1 MDYVGVSCCHRSCHC
16 YAVPCSQRQC
26 PHRCPVPTWN
36 TSCTILDL
44 IECER
49 NSLAYCNSQKRLTPQ
64 VYAAEVA
71 PLCLRPFLTSATT
84 IGWSGGGML
93 STGVLRG
100 LLNSGVHNSYRIAFA
115 VQWVWLLP
123 MFAIVWLAPESPMW
137 CVKTGRT
144 DRARAALH
152 RLGYEGETEDEVENR
167 LALIEYTDSLEKHH
181 AASTSYLE
189 CFKGDNLRRT
199 EIACMVYS
207 CTNLDGYDIAGST
220 SYFFQRAGLSVSR
233 PTHSSSLVQSPV
245 RPGLTLNRLN
255 RLSTWVSALME
266 SPSSSPCSHGG
277 Q

>member
-1 MDYVGVSCCHRSCHC
+1 MSILYHSAWPSVAKFIYHFEHASGDRDMPADY
-16 YAVPCSQRQC
+16 
-26 PHRCPVPTWN
+26 
-36 TSCTILDL
+36 
-44 IECER
+44 
-49 NSLAYCNSQKRLTPQ
+49 Q

-84 IGWSGGGML
+84 LGWSGGGMI

-100 LLNSGVHNSYRIAFA
+100 LINSNITNSYRVAFA

-123 MFAIVWLAPESPMW
+123 MFFIIWLAPESPMW

-144 DRARAALH
+144 DRARTALQ
-152 RLGYEGETEDEVENR
+152 RLGSPKETEEEVENR
-167 LALIEYTDSLEKHH
+167 LALIEYTDNLEKHH

-220 SYFFQRAGLSVSR
+220 SYFFQRAGLSVSYY
-233 PTHSSSLVQSPV
+233 PGPV
-245 RPGLTLNRLN
+245 PFPDH
-255 RLSTWVSALME
+255 
-266 SPSSSPCSHGG
+266 SPSLTEPCT
-277 Q
+277 